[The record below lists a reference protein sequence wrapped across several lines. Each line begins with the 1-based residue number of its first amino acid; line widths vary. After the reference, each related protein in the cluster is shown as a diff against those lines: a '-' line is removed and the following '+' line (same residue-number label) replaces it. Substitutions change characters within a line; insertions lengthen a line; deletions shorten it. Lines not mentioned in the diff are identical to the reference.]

1 MGHHYIPQYYLKGFA
16 SPDGDMIWVYEK
28 GGSLKFPANIKKI
41 AQKTNYYSTEVE
53 RYLANEIEGPANSVI
68 KKIRDRKQLTQ
79 SEKEKLAIYMVVMLK
94 RVPQSKI
101 RMKKMAPAVAQSLQ
115 QKWDKEISKLIL
127 ENPSQTDLFEKRRA
141 EIKANLNKYSKN
153 LPKDFWLELIP
164 SERTPNIVKVIP
176 KMTWLFLTCE
186 KFPAFLTCDNPV
198 FYFQG
203 IGVGKPE
210 SEITFPISSN
220 IVLWATWR
228 SDIQKEYS
236 QIKNQAIKEINRRTA
251 TNATRFIYHARDE
264 DWIPRFINKQEH
276 QLNLFG
282 NF

>member
-1 MGHHYIPQYYLKGFA
+1 MGDHYIPQYYLKGFA
-16 SPDGDMIWVYEK
+16 SSGNDMVWVYEK
-28 GGSLKFPANIKKI
+28 GGLLKFQSQIKNI
-41 AQKTNYYSTEVE
+41 AHETDYYSPEVE
-53 RYLANEIEGPANSVI
+53 RYLANEIEDPANSVI

-164 SERTPNIVKVIP
+164 PERTPNIVKVIP

-186 KFPAFLTCDNPV
+186 TFPAFLTCDNPV

-203 IGVGKPE
+203 IGVGKLE

-228 SDIQKEYS
+228 SGIQEGYS

-251 TNATRFIYHARDE
+251 TNATRFIYHAKDE

-276 QLNLFG
+276 RLNLFG
-282 NF
+282 

>member
-101 RMKKMAPAVAQSLQ
+101 RMKKTAPIVAQSLQ

-164 SERTPNIVKVIP
+164 PERTPNSVKVIP
-176 KMTWLFLTCE
+176 EMTWLFLTCE

-264 DWIPRFINKQEH
+264 DWIPRFINKREH
-276 QLNLFG
+276 QLNLLD
-282 NF
+282 

>member
-1 MGHHYIPQYYLKGFA
+1 MGHHYIPQYYLKGFT
-16 SPDGDMIWVYEK
+16 SSDDDMIWVYEK
-28 GGSLKFPANIKKI
+28 GGSLKYRANVKII
-41 AQKTNYYSTEVE
+41 AQKPNYYSPEVE
-53 RYLANEIEGPANSVI
+53 RYLANNIEDPANSVI
-68 KKIRDRKQLTQ
+68 KKIRDRKKLTQ

-101 RMKKMAPAVAQSLQ
+101 RMKKNAPFIAQSLQ
-115 QKWDKEISKLIL
+115 QKWDKEIAKLVL
-127 ENPSQTDLFEKRRA
+127 EDPSQTDLFEKRRT
-141 EIKANLNKYSKN
+141 EIKANLEKYSKN

-164 SERTPNIVKVIP
+164 PERTPNSVKVIP
-176 KMTWLFLTCE
+176 EMTWLFLTCE

-228 SDIQKEYS
+228 SDIQEGYS

-251 TNATRFIYHARDE
+251 TNATRFI
-264 DWIPRFINKQEH
+264 
-276 QLNLFG
+276 
-282 NF
+282 